1 MRASVGKEYRL
12 DAKEKV
18 LVHDHT
24 ICTGCMR
31 CMTTCSTY
39 NNGSTSLTKAR
50 LQIVRHEGHAIT
62 RMDEVDE
69 LIFQPM
75 ICQQCDKPRCQEF
88 CPTHAIDRNPE
99 TRAMVINYDRCIGC
113 RLCMAVCPF
122 GAMRYD
128 SSRRRVFK
136 CELCEGDPQCVKLCP
151 QEALQ
156 FLPKDVANTV
166 KINNLSKKLIEAQL
180 VPEPIEVKP
189 NAST

>member
-1 MRASVGKEYRL
+1 LEN
-12 DAKEKV
+12 KEKT
-18 LVHDHT
+18 LVHDAT

-39 NNGSTSLTKAR
+39 NFGSTSFTKSR
-50 LQIVRHEGHAIT
+50 IQIVRHEGHALT

-88 CPTHAIDRNPE
+88 CPAHAIDRNPK
-99 TRAMVINYDRCIGC
+99 TNAMVINYDRCIGC
-113 RLCMAVCPF
+113 RMCMAVCPF

-128 SSRRRVFK
+128 TKRHKVFK

-156 FLPKDVANTV
+156 FLSKDVANSP
-166 KINNLSKKLIEAQL
+166 KINALSQRLIEAQRS
-180 VPEPIEVKP
+180 PEVEVKT
-189 NAST
+189 NVGA